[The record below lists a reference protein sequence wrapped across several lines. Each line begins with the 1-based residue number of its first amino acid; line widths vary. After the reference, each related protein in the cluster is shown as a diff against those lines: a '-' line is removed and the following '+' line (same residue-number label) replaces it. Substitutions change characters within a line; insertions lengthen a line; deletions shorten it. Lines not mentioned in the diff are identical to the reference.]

1 MTVEPGP
8 LRAPGTLVLPGDFSS
23 AAFLLVAAACVPG
36 SRVTLEGL
44 GLNPTRIRLLEIL
57 KRMGA
62 LVRWTTVETSWEPR
76 GTVEL
81 EARPLRGLTLEAA
94 EVPSLIDELP
104 ILMVAAACAQ
114 GTTRLQGLGE
124 LRVKETDRVRS
135 MVDAL
140 GRFGARIRLGA
151 AEGVEIEGG
160 RLRGA
165 VVDSAGDHRTAM
177 SLAVAGL
184 AAEGATTVRG
194 AECVAKSFP
203 EFFDCLRRL
212 AGSSTVK
219 TVDKA

>member
-1 MTVEPGP
+1 M
-8 LRAPGTLVLPGDFSS
+8 LRIGWFST
-23 AAFLLVAAACVPG
+23 ARG
-36 SRVTLEGL
+36 
-44 GLNPTRIRLLEIL
+44 
-57 KRMGA
+57 
-62 LVRWTTVETSWEPR
+62 ETSR
-76 GTVEL
+76 KLLQAAQRTQGF
-81 EARPLRGLTLEAA
+81 GLVVQL
-94 EVPSLIDELP
+94 V
-104 ILMVAAACAQ
+104 
-114 GTTRLQGLGE
+114 LQGLGE

-140 GRFGARIRLGA
+140 GRFGVRVRLSA
-151 AEGVEIEGG
+151 AEGVELEGG

-184 AAEGATTVRG
+184 AAEGETTIRG